1 MEYIKIKNTDLNV
14 WRIALGCMRIS
25 NMDIASLEKLI
36 TTALDLG
43 INFFDHADIYGCGK
57 SESLFGEV
65 LKRRPEL
72 RKKMII
78 QTKCG
83 IRSGFYDLSKEHI
96 IESVN
101 QSLKRLNTDYID
113 VLLLHRPD
121 ALIEPEVVAEAFDEL
136 YKTKRVRYFGV
147 SNMTPYQIELIQ
159 KYTSHKLIFNQLQFN
174 VVNAGMIDSGINAN
188 ISNLPSIDYDGGV
201 LDYCRLNEIT
211 IQPWPILQASWEKGS
226 FLNHEDYQQLNE
238 KLETLGKKYR
248 LSKSAMSVAWV
259 LRHPAKMQPIDG
271 TTSCEHLIDLCRA
284 SDVLMSREDWYD
296 LYLSVDRLL
305 P

>member
-14 WRIALGCMRIS
+14 SRIALGCMRIS

-43 INFFDHADIYGCGK
+43 INFFDHADIYGRGK

-121 ALIEPEVVAEAFDEL
+121 ALIEPE
-136 YKTKRVRYFGV
+136 
-147 SNMTPYQIELIQ
+147 
-159 KYTSHKLIFNQLQFN
+159 
-174 VVNAGMIDSGINAN
+174 
-188 ISNLPSIDYDGGV
+188 
-201 LDYCRLNEIT
+201 
-211 IQPWPILQASWEKGS
+211 GS
-226 FLNHEDYQQLNE
+226 
-238 KLETLGKKYR
+238 
-248 LSKSAMSVAWV
+248 
-259 LRHPAKMQPIDG
+259 
-271 TTSCEHLIDLCRA
+271 C
-284 SDVLMSREDWYD
+284 
-296 LYLSVDRLL
+296 
-305 P
+305 

>member
-113 VLLLHRPD
+113 VLLLHRLD
-121 ALIEPEVVAEAFDEL
+121 ALIEPE
-136 YKTKRVRYFGV
+136 
-147 SNMTPYQIELIQ
+147 
-159 KYTSHKLIFNQLQFN
+159 
-174 VVNAGMIDSGINAN
+174 
-188 ISNLPSIDYDGGV
+188 
-201 LDYCRLNEIT
+201 
-211 IQPWPILQASWEKGS
+211 GS
-226 FLNHEDYQQLNE
+226 CWGF
-238 KLETLGKKYR
+238 
-248 LSKSAMSVAWV
+248 WW
-259 LRHPAKMQPIDG
+259 I
-271 TTSCEHLIDLCRA
+271 I
-284 SDVLMSREDWYD
+284 
-296 LYLSVDRLL
+296 
-305 P
+305 